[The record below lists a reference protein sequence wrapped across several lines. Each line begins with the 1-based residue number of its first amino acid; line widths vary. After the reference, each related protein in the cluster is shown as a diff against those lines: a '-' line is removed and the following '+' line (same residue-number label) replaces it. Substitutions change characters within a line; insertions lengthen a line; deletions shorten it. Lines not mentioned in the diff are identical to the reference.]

1 MRNKLKILFD
11 FDGTLCKVETI
22 PFVASSLHI
31 DNCVDIKNLTEES
44 CKSAYSYEDNLR
56 TRISMMNE
64 VTISEFVNCISED
77 LLRSALVYFIKENVD
92 VCGIASCNLDCW
104 CVPITSFLGVACRF
118 SEAMVNDGRVTG
130 IKEVLN
136 KSAVVEEY
144 QRNGYYVVF
153 VGDSANDIDAMTK
166 ADKAILLCNENF
178 RTRELDQKIVL
189 VDSEENLL
197 NILDSLIKS
206 LSL

>member
-31 DNCVDIKNLTEES
+31 DNCVDVKNLTEES

-64 VTISEFVNCISED
+64 VTISEFVNSISDD
-77 LLRSALVYFIKENVD
+77 LLRPGLVSFIKKNPD
-92 VCGIASCNLDCW
+92 VCEIVSCNLDCW
-104 CVPITSFLGVACRF
+104 CMPITSFLGIPCRF
-118 SEAMVNDGRVTG
+118 SEPMVKDGRVVG

-153 VGDSANDIDAMTK
+153 VGDSANDIDAMAK
-166 ADKAILLCNENF
+166 ADKGLLLSNDSF
-178 RTRELDQKIVL
+178 GPRDLDQNVVL
-189 VDSEENLL
+189 VNSEENLL
-197 NILDSLIKS
+197 NKLDLLTKS
-206 LSL
+206 FLL

>member
-31 DNCVDIKNLTEES
+31 DNCVDIKNLTEET

-64 VTISEFVNCISED
+64 VTISEFVNCISDD
-77 LLRSALVYFIKENVD
+77 LLRPGLVSFIKENVD
-92 VCGIASCNLDCW
+92 VCGIVSCNLDCW
-104 CVPITSFLGVACRF
+104 CVPITSFLGIPCRF
-118 SEAMVNDGRVTG
+118 SEAMVNGGRVTG

-153 VGDSANDIDAMTK
+153 VGDSANDIDAMAK

-178 RTRELDQKIVL
+178 RTCELDQKIVL
-189 VDSEENLL
+189 ADSEENLL

-206 LSL
+206 LYL